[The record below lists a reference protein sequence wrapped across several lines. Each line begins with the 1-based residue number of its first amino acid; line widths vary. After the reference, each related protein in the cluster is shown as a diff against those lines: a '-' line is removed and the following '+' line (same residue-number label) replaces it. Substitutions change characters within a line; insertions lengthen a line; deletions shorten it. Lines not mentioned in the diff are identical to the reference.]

1 MEMSS
6 ARSLDTVTSNLLI
19 RQDTARSDECCDE
32 CGAATTELVS
42 PQHDPA
48 CSLRLSNIA
57 LTIHIHAG
65 RAHFWC
71 VPVVAV

>member
-6 ARSLDTVTSNLLI
+6 ARSLDTVASNLRI

-42 PQHDPA
+42 PQHGPA
-48 CSLRLSNIA
+48 CSLRLSN
-57 LTIHIHAG
+57 
-65 RAHFWC
+65 
-71 VPVVAV
+71 VV